1 MARLSTPGTTV
12 SDTEHPLR
20 VLHLIEKGDAGDL
33 AAQGSVV
40 SMGDRHRG
48 REPILRRLVSQLQK
62 ERIDVL
68 HSHGMA
74 TYFYAVVAAL
84 AARTRVFIHSPDEPE
99 GRTMPAWKWAL
110 ARALARRVHHFVA
123 GSPMPCDE
131 LLRRWR
137 MKPEHILCL
146 SEGTALRAA
155 TGEAARKT
163 NGRGLRGRATESLY
177 QEHYWRSCLS
187 TTMSLHDRAKT
198 LLGNGL
204 AWSGTTALALRRQSD
219 TLKILTYHRVLPL
232 HEAMQAPFQALVM
245 PRDHFEAQ
253 MAHLARRYR
262 VLTFGDAMKL
272 LQAGELPPRAVTV
285 TFDDGYVDNYE
296 HAWPVLKKY
305 DIPATLFVV
314 TGVLDR
320 SAFLWWDAIGR
331 AVPDLL
337 HRWRLGWGRQI
348 GLPQGVQDILAQTAE
363 SGDIRSAGQRLGT
376 VLNALPREPRLRL
389 IETLLSTTSTTTLN
403 DELMLTW
410 EQVRAM
416 RRKGWEIGAH
426 TVTHAFVDEL
436 DESSVRREIQ
446 TSIHRVEQEVN
457 GPVRVFSY
465 PRGRVADHVKT
476 VLRDL
481 GVEAAVS
488 TEPGQNRRGVDLH
501 HLKRFDMGICRTPG
515 RFSAAVCDA
524 ELCGLFQFLRR
535 SSPCA
540 G

>member
-1 MARLSTPGTTV
+1 DP
-12 SDTEHPLR
+12 
-20 VLHLIEKGDAGDL
+20 
-33 AAQGSVV
+33 AAQGSFFATDGC
-40 SMGDRHRG
+40 SG
-48 REPILRRLVSQLQK
+48 RLRTVRTLVLLLHK
-62 ERIDVL
+62 GRIDVL

-74 TYFYAVVAAL
+74 TYFYAVLAAL
-84 AARTRVFIHSPDEPE
+84 AAHTRVVIHSVHEPE
-99 GRTMPAWKWAL
+99 ARAIPVWKTAL
-110 ARALARRVHHFVA
+110 ARALARRVDHFVA
-123 GSPMPCDE
+123 DTQAHCDE
-131 LLRRWR
+131 LLRRWHV
-137 MKPEHILCL
+137 KPEQILYLRESTGL
-146 SEGTALRAA
+146 SAVNGDV
-155 TGEAARKT
+155 ARRT
-163 NGRGLRGRATESLY
+163 NDRGIKGGATESLY
-177 QEHYWRSCLS
+177 QEHYWRARLS
-187 TTMSLHDRAKT
+187 TTVSLHDRAKT
-198 LLGNGL
+198 LLGKGL
-204 AWSGTTALALRRQSD
+204 AWSGATAVAIRRQGD

-232 HEAMQAPFQALVM
+232 HEAMHSPFQAMVM

-262 VLTFGDAMKL
+262 VLAFGDAMKL

-305 DIPATLFVV
+305 EIPATLFVV

-337 HRWRLGWGRQI
+337 HRWRLGWGRQA
-348 GLPQGVQDILAQTAE
+348 GLPQGVQDILSQTAE
-363 SGDIRSAGQRLGT
+363 SGDVRSAGQRLGN
-376 VLNALPREPRLRL
+376 VLNALPREPRQQL
-389 IETLLSTTSTTTLN
+389 IATLLPTTSTTTMN

-416 RRKGWEIGAH
+416 HREGWEIGAH

-446 TSIHRVEQEVN
+446 MSIHRVEQELN

-488 TEPGQNRRGVDLH
+488 TEPGQNRRGVDMY
-501 HLKRFDMGICRTPG
+501 HLKRFDMGICRSPG

-524 ELCGLFQFLRR
+524 EISGLFQFLRR
-535 SSPCA
+535 S
-540 G
+540 

>member
-1 MARLSTPGTTV
+1 MDRLSRQDTTGSGT
-12 SDTEHPLR
+12 DHQLR
-20 VLHLIEKGDAGDL
+20 VLHLVEKVGAGDP
-33 AAQGSVV
+33 AAQGSFFSV
-40 SMGDRHRG
+40 GGCPGG
-48 REPILRRLVSQLQK
+48 RLRKLRSLVSLLRK
-62 ERIDVL
+62 GRIDAL

-74 TYFYAVVAAL
+74 TYFYAVLAAL
-84 AARTRVFIHSPDEPE
+84 AARTRILIHSLDESE
-99 GRTMPAWKWAL
+99 GRAMPAWKSAL
-110 ARALARRVHHFVA
+110 SRALARRVNHFVA
-123 GSPMPCDE
+123 GSRTHCDE

-137 MKPEHILCL
+137 MKPEHIMYL
-146 SEGTALRAA
+146 SEGTV
-155 TGEAARKT
+155 
-163 NGRGLRGRATESLY
+163 ESLY
-177 QEHYWRSCLS
+177 QEHYWRSRLS

-198 LLGNGL
+198 LLGKGL
-204 AWSGTTALALRRQSD
+204 AWSGTTAVALRRQSD

-232 HEAMQAPFQALVM
+232 HEAMQVPFQAMVM

-296 HAWPVLKKY
+296 YAWPVLKKY

-320 SAFLWWDAIGR
+320 SAFLWWDAIGH

-337 HRWRLGWGRQI
+337 HRWRFGWGRQI
-348 GLPQGVQDILAQTAE
+348 GLPQGVQDILTQTAE
-363 SGDIRSAGQRLGT
+363 SGDIRSAGQRLGN
-376 VLNALPREPRLRL
+376 VLNALPREPRQHL
-389 IETLLSTTSTTTLN
+389 IETLLSTTSTTTMN

-410 EQVRAM
+410 EQVRSM
-416 RRKGWEIGAH
+416 QREGWEIGAH

-446 TSIHRVEQEVN
+446 TSIHRVEQELN

-481 GVEAAVS
+481 RVEAAVS
-488 TEPGQNRRGVDLH
+488 TEPGQNRRGVDMH

-515 RFSAAVCDA
+515 RFSAAVSDA
-524 ELCGLFQFLRR
+524 EICGLFQFLRR

>member
-1 MARLSTPGTTV
+1 MDRLSMPDITRSGTG
-12 SDTEHPLR
+12 HQLR
-20 VLHLIEKGDAGDL
+20 VLHLIEEVSTGDP
-33 AAQGSVV
+33 AALGSVFAV
-40 SMGDRHRG
+40 DGSSG
-48 REPILRRLVSQLQK
+48 RLRTLRRLVSLLHK
-62 ERIDVL
+62 GRIDVL

-74 TYFYAVVAAL
+74 TYFYAVLAAL
-84 AARTRVFIHSPDEPE
+84 AAHTRVVIHSLREPE
-99 GRTMPAWKWAL
+99 ARAIPAWKMAL
-110 ARALARRVHHFVA
+110 ARAMARRVNHFVA
-123 GSPMPCDE
+123 DTQAHCDE
-131 LLRRWR
+131 LLCQWHL
-137 MKPEHILCL
+137 KPEQIVYLP
-146 SEGTALRAA
+146 EGTVLSA
-155 TGEAARKT
+155 T
-163 NGRGLRGRATESLY
+163 NGDVARRTNDRGSRGGATESLY
-177 QEHYWRSCLS
+177 QEHYWRACLS
-187 TTMSLHDRAKT
+187 TTVGLHDRAKT
-198 LLGNGL
+198 LLGKGL
-204 AWSGTTALALRRQSD
+204 AWSGATAVAIRRQRG

-232 HEAMQAPFQALVM
+232 HDAMYSPFQAMVM

-296 HAWPVLKKY
+296 YAWPVLKKY

-337 HRWRLGWGRQI
+337 RQWRLGWGRQI
-348 GLPQGVQDILAQTAE
+348 GLPQGVQDILTQAAV
-363 SGDIRSAGQRLGT
+363 SGDIRSAGQQLGN
-376 VLNALPREPRLRL
+376 VLNALPREPRQQL
-389 IETLLSTTSTTTLN
+389 IGTLLSTTTSMTIN

-416 RRKGWEIGAH
+416 HREGWEIGAH

-436 DESSVRREIQ
+436 DEASVRREIQ
-446 TSIHRVEQEVN
+446 TSIHRVEQELN
-457 GPVRVFSY
+457 RPVRVFSY

-481 GVEAAVS
+481 RVEAAVS
-488 TEPGQNRRGVDLH
+488 TEPGQNRRGVDMY
-501 HLKRFDMGICRTPG
+501 HLKRFDMGICRSPG

-524 ELCGLFQFLRR
+524 EISGLFQFLRR
-535 SSPCA
+535 S
-540 G
+540 

>member
-1 MARLSTPGTTV
+1 MDRLSRPDTTDSGT
-12 SDTEHPLR
+12 DHQLK
-20 VLHLIEKGDAGDL
+20 VLHLIEKVGAGDP
-33 AAQGSVV
+33 AAQGSFFAVGGC
-40 SMGDRHRG
+40 SG
-48 REPILRRLVSQLQK
+48 RLRTLRTLVLLLHK
-62 ERIDVL
+62 GRIDVL

-74 TYFYAVVAAL
+74 TYFYAVWAAL
-84 AARTRVFIHSPDEPE
+84 AAHTRVLIHSLHEPE
-99 GRTMPAWKWAL
+99 GRAMPAWKLAL
-110 ARALARRVHHFVA
+110 ARALASRVNHFVA
-123 GSPMPCDE
+123 GSQTHCDE
-131 LLRRWR
+131 LLRRWHR
-137 MKPEHILCL
+137 KPEHMMYLP
-146 SEGTALRAA
+146 EGTVLSPAN
-155 TGEAARKT
+155 GDVVRKT
-163 NGRGLRGRATESLY
+163 NDRGMRGRATESLY
-177 QEHYWRSCLS
+177 QEHYWRARLS

-198 LLGNGL
+198 LLGKGL
-204 AWSGTTALALRRQSD
+204 AWSGATAVALRRQCD

-232 HEAMQAPFQALVM
+232 HEALHAPFQAMVV

-296 HAWPVLKKY
+296 YAWPVLKKY
-305 DIPATLFVV
+305 GIPATLFVV

-337 HRWRLGWGRQI
+337 RQWRLGWGRQI

-363 SGDIRSAGQRLGT
+363 SGDIRSAGLRLGN
-376 VLNALPREPRLRL
+376 VLNALPLEPRQQL
-389 IETLLSTTSTTTLN
+389 IGTLLSTTSTTTMN

-416 RRKGWEIGAH
+416 HREGWEIGAH

-446 TSIHRVEQEVN
+446 MSIHRVEQELN
-457 GPVRVFSY
+457 RPVRVFSY

-481 GVEAAVS
+481 RVEAAVS
-488 TEPGQNRRGVDLH
+488 TEPGQNRRGVDMH
-501 HLKRFDMGICRTPG
+501 HLKRFDMGICRSPG

-524 ELCGLFQFLRR
+524 EICGLFQFLRR
-535 SSPCA
+535 S
-540 G
+540 